1 MIIYHYIYICLYV
14 SLYIFLHNTTISSP
28 KAWIYRVDDLFS
40 AKSPRLSQFFMGK
53 PTINGIYMYLLVPL
67 SIGKL

>member
-1 MIIYHYIYICLYV
+1 MFICIFVYISTQYQLLV
-14 SLYIFLHNTTISSP
+14 P
-28 KAWIYRVDDLFS
+28 QKPGIYRVDDLFS